1 MTENRGDRA
10 GLADVALGLMALA
23 AGSTDAMAFL
33 KLGTVFTSAMT
44 GNTVLMCVAIGQGR
58 LSAAL
63 LSFAAFVSFIAGA
76 MLAAA
81 LCSRRAGRDSGPP
94 PLWPLFGVEIACLAG
109 FVAAWFF
116 ADRAQE
122 GSTYLLVALSA
133 VAMGVQGVA
142 ARQINV
148 SQINTIVFTTTIVTV
163 CTSVTHALMRPPR
176 RLPFDTK
183 RQIAVLAVYGAGAA
197 ATAVSIQHADGVYV
211 WLPLGAV
218 IAAVA
223 CYEWGRRGTTLHDK
237 R

>member
-10 GLADVALGLMALA
+10 GLADIALGLMALA

-81 LCSRRAGRDSGPP
+81 LCSRRIGRDAGPP
-94 PLWPLFGVEIACLAG
+94 PLWPPFGVEIACLAG

-197 ATAVSIQHADGVYV
+197 AAAVSIQHADGVYV